1 MSFLNLPLLTMLE
14 YHILGLLTSSR
25 FWSRTILTCPSPL
38 KESNQILFFLILFA
52 FYFYL
57 AAEFPGN
64 RHWRG
69 DWKHSLCSGNI
80 LVVLTFWGEQIL
92 SVFRVSLSP
101 IEDHL
106 ESEISWGNL
115 MVFLPITE
123 RHWPLPVSLG
133 NELLFWSSY
142 KNPGFWE
149 VPLPVVFWKGL
160 LLVRSDQS
168 WFLKSCGW
176 NANDNMLWIGF
187 LH

>member
-38 KESNQILFFLILFA
+38 KASNQILFFLILFA

-115 MVFLPITE
+115 MVFFTHNWKTLTPASFFRKWAII
-123 RHWPLPVSLG
+123 LI
-133 NELLFWSSY
+133 LLQ
-142 KNPGFWE
+142 KP
-149 VPLPVVFWKGL
+149 
-160 LLVRSDQS
+160 
-168 WFLKSCGW
+168 WFLRSSSPCGVLERSAACQEW
-176 NANDNMLWIGF
+176 SVLIPKKLW
-187 LH
+187 LEC